1 MKLKSV
7 AAAALG
13 AALLCLTAGCSVSDI
28 GKEDLLRPPKTMGDE
43 AEIEALIS
51 KAAPHGYTLKYPK
64 NGNYRSAIIMHDI
77 NGDNVDEAIAFF
89 REKDSAAGVHML
101 MMCDIDG
108 EWEVTGDFVTE
119 TADVDCVDF
128 ADINDNDSQ
137 EIVVGYATYT
147 SNVNFLSVY
156 SYENGKTNAVDSG
169 QNYSAFYCGNFDGSG
184 KSNIITLSLFTTE
197 NEAKATMLAYNSNRG
212 ALVTKA
218 AAAMDPNVVSYMN
231 MAQTELGD
239 GVKGLVIDGTLSSGG
254 LNTQIVYYNKTKKAL
269 ENPLYKDKKLNT
281 TQRSSAILSTDIGN
295 DLKYEIPTVTTLPFN
310 EASGAYTAADQVVW
324 NNFSLEQEQLVAVQ
338 RTVANYNY
346 AYTIKIPDTWEQGSF
361 TALLNESGDEMRF
374 CEWADKQ
381 AGKTV
386 FEIRV
391 FKVADWDK
399 GVGSDRYTLIYK
411 DNRYAYTF
419 INQSTESV
427 LAMENDQIKT
437 AFSLLNQTLNASSK

>member
-13 AALLCLTAGCSVSDI
+13 AALLCLTAGCSITDI

-51 KAAPHGYTLKYPK
+51 KTAPNGYTLKYPK
-64 NGNYRSAIIMHDI
+64 SGNYRSAIIMRDI
-77 NGDNVDEAIAFF
+77 NGDNVSEAIAFF

-108 EWEVTGDFVTE
+108 DWEVTGDFVTE

-128 ADINDNDSQ
+128 ADINENDSQ

-156 SYENGKTNAVDSG
+156 SYENGKTNTVDSG

-197 NEAKATMLAYNSNRG
+197 NEAKATMLAYNSSRG

-218 AAAMDPNVVSYMN
+218 AASMDPNVVSYQN
-231 MAQTELGD
+231 MTQTELGD
-239 GVKGLVIDGTLSSGG
+239 GVKGLVIDGTLSGG
-254 LNTQIVYYNKTKKAL
+254 ELNTQVVYYNKTKKAL
-269 ENPLYKDKKLNT
+269 ENPLYKEKKVNP
-281 TQRSSAILSTDIGN
+281 TQRVSSILSADIGN
-295 DLKYEIPTVTTLPFN
+295 DLKYEIPTVSTLPYN
-310 EASGAYTAADQVVW
+310 KSSGEFTAADQVIW
-324 NNFSLEQEQLVAVQ
+324 NNFSLEHEELVPVQ

-346 AYTIKIPDTWEQGSF
+346 AYTIKIPETWEQGSF
-361 TALLNESGDEMRF
+361 TALLNESGEEMRV
-374 CEWADKQ
+374 CEWADKKV
-381 AGKTV
+381 GETF

-399 GVGSDRYTLIYK
+399 GLGSGKYTLIYK

-419 INQSTESV
+419 INHSPESEM
-427 LAMENDQIKT
+427 AMENDQIKT
-437 AFSLLNQTLNASSK
+437 AFSLLDKTLTGNSK

>member
-13 AALLCLTAGCSVSDI
+13 AALLCLTAGCSITDI

-51 KAAPHGYTLKYPK
+51 NAAPHGYTLKYPK

-89 REKDSAAGVHML
+89 REKDSAAGV
-101 MMCDIDG
+101 
-108 EWEVTGDFVTE
+108 
-119 TADVDCVDF
+119 
-128 ADINDNDSQ
+128 
-137 EIVVGYATYT
+137 
-147 SNVNFLSVY
+147 VNFLSVY

-169 QNYSAFYCGNFDGSG
+169 QNYSAFYCGSFDGSG

-197 NEAKATMLAYNSNRG
+197 NEAKATMLAYNSSRG
-212 ALVTKA
+212 SLVTKA
-218 AAAMDPNVVSYMN
+218 SAAMDPNVVSYMN

-269 ENPLYKDKKLNT
+269 ENPLYKDKKLNP
-281 TQRSSAILSTDIGN
+281 TQRSSSILSTDIGN

-310 EASGAYTAADQVVW
+310 EASGAFTAADQVVW
-324 NNFSLEQEQLVAVQ
+324 NNFSLEQEQLTAVQ
-338 RTVANYNY
+338 RTVANYSY
-346 AYTIKIPDTWEQGSF
+346 AYTIKIPDTWEQGTF

-399 GVGSDRYTLIYK
+399 GVGSDKYTLIYK